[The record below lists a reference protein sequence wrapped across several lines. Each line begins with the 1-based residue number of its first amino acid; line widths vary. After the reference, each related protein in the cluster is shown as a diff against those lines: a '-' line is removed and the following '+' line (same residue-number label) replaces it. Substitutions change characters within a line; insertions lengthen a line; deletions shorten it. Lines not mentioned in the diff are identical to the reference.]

1 MVRQTTSKKKKKK
14 KKKNRK
20 QLIAKV
26 TVNYFNVYPK

>member
-1 MVRQTTSKKKKKK
+1 MVRQTTSKK